1 MRRALTITLAVF
13 LAVTA
18 LASCAASAKF
28 YSVFFLVTV
37 DSAGKISSLQ
47 VVQVRDVKGPGSGPV
62 NVTVPE
68 SYVAAARAFLSEST
82 YRGPNQ
88 FVTYTFFDPTQPS
101 RADINPRAERQ

>member
-1 MRRALTITLAVF
+1 MRRAFAVKLTALLAF
-13 LAVTA
+13 AA
-18 LASCAASAKF
+18 LASCAAPAKF

-47 VVQVRDVKGPGSGPV
+47 VVQVRDVKGSSSGPV

-68 SYVAAARAFLSEST
+68 SYVDAARAFLSRRT
-82 YRGPNQ
+82 YSGPNQ

-101 RADINPRAERQ
+101 RADINPRAGRQ